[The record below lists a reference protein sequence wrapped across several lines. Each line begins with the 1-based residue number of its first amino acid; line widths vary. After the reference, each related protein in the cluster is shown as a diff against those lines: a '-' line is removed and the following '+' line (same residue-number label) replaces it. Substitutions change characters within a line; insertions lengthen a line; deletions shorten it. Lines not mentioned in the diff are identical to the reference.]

1 MNRGVAIGLTAY
13 VLWGLSPIFWRL
25 GQGSSID
32 ILTFRVLSTFALLM
46 GIQFV
51 RDRAKAARAALA
63 VPGVKRAMLVS
74 SVLLSSNWL
83 GFIWAVNSDRVLEAS
98 LGYFLNPLVSVVL
111 GVTVLGERLRSGQ
124 WAAIAVAAA
133 GVVWLSVDLGEVPW
147 VSLFLAI
154 TFALYGLIR
163 KTAPV
168 ESLDGL
174 SLEVSVMVPVAIV
187 SLIVLSNNGD
197 GVYVVEGVPGWI
209 WVAGAG
215 LMTSAPLLLFGVAA
229 RQIPLWTVG
238 VLQYVTPTLQFLLG
252 VLAYDEDWS
261 GGQVVGYSIIWIGLA
276 AFAAEGVANA
286 RRGRP
291 QTQEPEASVR
301 R

>member
-1 MNRGVAIGLTAY
+1 MHRGIAIGLTAY

-111 GVTVLGERLRSGQ
+111 GVSVLGERLRNGQ
-124 WAAIAVAAA
+124 WLAVVVAAA
-133 GVVWLSVDLGEVPW
+133 GVVWLSVDLGELPW

-187 SLIVLSNNGD
+187 SLIVLSNSGD
-197 GVYVVEGVPGWI
+197 GVHVVDGVPGWI

-276 AFAAEGVANA
+276 AFAGEGVANA
-286 RRGRP
+286 RRNRTP
-291 QTQEPEASVR
+291 AEASVR

>member
-1 MNRGVAIGLTAY
+1 MNRGIAIGLTAY

-25 GQGSSID
+25 GQGSSVD
-32 ILTFRVLSTFALLM
+32 IMTFRVLSTFALLVA
-46 GIQFV
+46 IQFV
-51 RDRAKAARAALA
+51 RDRAAAVRAAAA
-63 VPGVKRAMLVS
+63 VPGVKRAMVAS
-74 SVLLSSNWL
+74 AVLLSTNWL
-83 GFIWAVNSDRVLEAS
+83 AFIWAVNTDRVLEAS

-111 GVTVLGERLRSGQ
+111 GVTVLGERLRAGQ

-133 GVVWLSVDLGEVPW
+133 GVAWLSIDLGSLPW

-163 KTAPV
+163 KTAAV

-174 SLEVSVMVPVAIV
+174 SIEVSVMVPVGVVA
-187 SLIVLSNNGD
+187 LIVLSAGGD
-197 GVYVVEGVPGWI
+197 GVNAVDGLPGWI

-215 LMTSAPLLLFGVAA
+215 VMTSTPLLLFGFAA
-229 RQIPLWTVG
+229 RQIPLWTIG
-238 VLQYVTPTLQFLLG
+238 VLQYVTPTIQFLLG

-261 GGQVVGYSIIWIGLA
+261 GGQVVGYSIIWVGLA
-276 AFAAEGVANA
+276 AFAAEGVTNA
-286 RRGRP
+286 RRSR
-291 QTQEPEASVR
+291 TATEPIR